1 MTSVH
6 HGRYNTMIVSDMVAV
21 LILTFFLR
29 LGVVV
34 PNVEQSDYF
43 VDVTDV
49 QIKKQTPAIR
59 TLSVKAPVRPAHR
72 NHIHGKRLILFLPPH
87 P

>member
-1 MTSVH
+1 MSVH
-6 HGRYNTMIVSDMVAV
+6 HEQYNTMIVSDIVNV
-21 LILTFFLR
+21 VNSQPFFS

-34 PNVEQSDYF
+34 PEQSDYF

-72 NHIHGKRLILFLPPH
+72 NHIHGKRRYFFHSSTPN
-87 P
+87 